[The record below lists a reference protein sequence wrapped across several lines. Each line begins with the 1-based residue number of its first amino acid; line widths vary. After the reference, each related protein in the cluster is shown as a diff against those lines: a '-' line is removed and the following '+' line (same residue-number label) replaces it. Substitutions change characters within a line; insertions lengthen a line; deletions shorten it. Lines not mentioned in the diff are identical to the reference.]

1 MAYEEVTS
9 IEIHGVND
17 IINFVKSNSLKKY
30 HANTNYM
37 TWYRGQ
43 GNYNWKL
50 EPAVYR
56 DGKFQNESVYIK
68 ELERRR
74 PADFAFDNNFD
85 KLVKMQ
91 HYGLPT
97 RLLDITTNPLVALY
111 FACQNERDADGAFYY
126 FSTPTFWEDNWAVKI
141 VVDFVFEPET
151 CIESLVRREKKRMP
165 FLCDLSDKDAESS
178 IWHSLFVPAHAI
190 LPRMTNQRIIQ
201 QSGGFL
207 LFGMSLEKVEVS
219 DNIGNYGKRFMSLL
233 PLNENQQKMI
243 CPVIKKL
250 KIPKEYKTNI
260 IKELDLLNINEGF
273 LFPELEYQVKS
284 VITSIEST

>member
-1 MAYEEVTS
+1 MAYEEITS
-9 IEIHGVND
+9 VEIHSVND
-17 IINFVKSNSLKKY
+17 IIDFVKNNSLKEY
-30 HANTNYM
+30 HPNTNAM

-151 CIESLVRREKKRMP
+151 CIESLVKRGKKRMP

-190 LPRMTNQRIIQ
+190 LPRMTNQRIVQ

-207 LFGMSLEKVEVS
+207 LFGMSLEKVEIS
-219 DNIGNYGKRFMSLL
+219 NNIGNYGKRFMSLC
-233 PLNENQQKMI
+233 PLSEDQQKLI
-243 CPVIKKL
+243 CPVVQKL
-250 KIPKEYKTNI
+250 RIPKEHKANI
-260 IKELDLLNINEGF
+260 VKELDLLNINEGF